1 MRTIA
6 LLAVIAGLASSPA
19 QAQNREHLQMAAEL
33 RILQQQNQELAAALT
48 QAIQLLNETAKTLNS
63 RIDQT
68 NDQMRKGFADQ
79 GITLGTAA
87 GDARKT
93 LAQTQDLAT
102 RLGELKEEVTS
113 LRTSLP
119 AMISRLASANA
130 AAATTDPDAGLVA
143 APPAAGAAP
152 SAADLSPQR
161 MYDTAFNDYAAGMY
175 PQAVAGFTEFL
186 KTYPTSARAPQA
198 QFNIGESELAQS
210 RFEQAVAAF
219 SQVIQN
225 YPKSDQV
232 PWAYYRRGLA
242 QRALR
247 QTPAARASFEAVVKQ
262 FPESE
267 PAVLALSQLQSID
280 TPAAPATP
288 PRRP

>member
-6 LLAVIAGLASSPA
+6 LFAVIAGLASTPA
-19 QAQNREHLQMAAEL
+19 FAQNREHLQMAAEL
-33 RILQQQNQELAAALT
+33 RILQQQNQDLAAALT
-48 QAIQLLNETAKTLNS
+48 QAIQLLNETAKALNS

-68 NDQMRKGFADQ
+68 NDLMRKGFADQ
-79 GITLGTAA
+79 GITLNTAA

-119 AMISRLASANA
+119 TMISRLASSA
-130 AAATTDPDAGLVA
+130 AAATDPDAGLVA
-143 APPAAGAAP
+143 AAPPVAGVPP

-175 PQAVAGFTEFL
+175 AQAVAGFTEFL

-210 RFEQAVAAF
+210 HFEQAIAAF
-219 SQVIQN
+219 SQVIQS

-267 PAVLALSQLQSID
+267 PAVLALSQLQSLD
-280 TPAAPATP
+280 TPAPATQ